1 MFKSKTKKVKNV
13 LSTFLYS
20 LILLPSKEPIKD
32 KLNFHLIQYYHC
44 FIPIYKIREL
54 AKLNYSDGV
63 FHIVVPMLVLYALFQ
78 IVMKQSDN
86 IVSST
91 STYLLLNFKL
101 HFWENSNHVM
111 NDKKTKNV
119 FIYIYRAYC
128 RKVEIECF
136 VKKRH
141 FWRNIFFLIWIKC
154 LKQFSNREIR
164 PLPAFLDYPSAV
176 LSNSPFIEAKHHFPE
191 TISCKFFK

>member
-136 VKKRH
+136 VKKRR

-154 LKQFSNREIR
+154 LKQFSNREDSTSSCLSGLSKCCFVKQ
-164 PLPAFLDYPSAV
+164 PFYWSKAPFSWNNFMQV
-176 LSNSPFIEAKHHFPE
+176 L
-191 TISCKFFK
+191 